1 MKFFSGDAASPHLS
15 EDYAPLP
22 FLWRYTI
29 PFGLVLGFGLGWGLG
44 AVSGE
49 YAYFISKETILG
61 TIAGIVTPLFLPL
74 ARRIVPHSPETL
86 HDLNHYLTYFVAG
99 LGAGIVA
106 WIVNAFF
113 PLQRSLLDPAYL
125 LYPLGIAG
133 ATPLIGFIADAVWTQ
148 RAERNRTRTIF
159 GKYVSES
166 IAQRVLDAQTQAALE
181 GEKRNATVLISDIRG
196 FTRMIQELGAEQ
208 VVHTLNEY
216 FTRMIDV
223 IAQYDGT
230 VNKFIGDAIVVL
242 YNAPL
247 TQPDANE
254 RAIATAR
261 AMQDAVREMNTQR
274 ADKTLPPLR
283 IGIAI
288 DVGEVVCG
296 NVGSPKRLEYT
307 AIGAPVN
314 TAYHLASLA
323 PAEQIY
329 VTENVCRALG
339 ENISATLAQQVELK
353 GGMGLLNV
361 YKLDNLIT

>member
-1 MKFFSGDAASPHLS
+1 MKFFSGDPAAPHLENS
-15 EDYAPLP
+15 YAPLT

-29 PFGLVLGFGLGWGLG
+29 PFGLALGFGLGWGLG
-44 AVSGE
+44 AVSGA
-49 YAYFISKETILG
+49 YAYYISKETILG
-61 TIAGIVTPLFLPL
+61 ILAGIVAPLCLPL
-74 ARRIVPHSPETL
+74 ARRIVPHLPESP
-86 HDLNHYLTYFVAG
+86 HDLNHYLTYFIAG
-99 LGAGIVA
+99 LSAGVIV
-106 WIVNAFF
+106 WIANAFF
-113 PLQRSLLDPAYL
+113 PLQRSLFDPAYL

-133 ATPLIGFIADAVWTQ
+133 ATPLIGFIADAVWIQ

-166 IAQRVLDAQTQAALE
+166 IAQRVLDAQTQTALE
-181 GEKRNATVLISDIRG
+181 GEKRDATVLISDIRG
-196 FTRMIQELGAEQ
+196 FTRMLQELGAEQ

-223 IAQYDGT
+223 IGQYDGT

-247 TQPDANE
+247 AQPDANE
-254 RAIATAR
+254 RAVATAR
-261 AMQDAVREMNTQR
+261 AMQNAVAEMNTQR
-274 ADKTLPPLR
+274 AVTKLPPIH

-329 VTENVCRALG
+329 ITEHVYHALA
-339 ENISATLAQQVELK
+339 EKISVTLAPQVELK
-353 GGMGLLNV
+353 GGTGMLNV
-361 YKLDNLIT
+361 YKLEVGN